1 MSKSF
6 YPLFHFSFVLII
18 YFLLVRCST
27 NESSSSLDEATEE
40 KTIEK
45 KKDDSSSEKDT
56 LIDQKVEVNSTKVQ
70 NEDDVLSFYTNLMKQ
85 MNPDQKYELKKKDAM
100 NFPSSL
106 AEDLEGG
113 AIIPR
118 VIEISNAGGLVGLV
132 MYKEKSPYPLTFTLA
147 LPVNDDGFELPV
159 VHYEIIDIN
168 HKPVLRVIRSISGLL
183 TEGPFQQ
190 AFYNMRGQGK
200 GVVPMHVSN
209 GETMRED
216 DRKAIAERIVQSK
229 FPAGSY
235 NQDCPPG
242 LNEGSAKN
250 VQLDFQ
256 RTGILAKTEYT
267 GFSTDFFYYFT
278 SDSTMI
284 CWPLEKYMISPDDER
299 IEEEVSKNQQN
310 ASWKKIKYPGA
321 SVFKLISSS
330 SMLPSSYFC
339 RIP

>member
-18 YFLLVRCST
+18 YFLLIGCST
-27 NESSSSLDEATEE
+27 NESSSSSEEAVEE
-40 KTIEK
+40 KSIEK

-56 LIDQKVEVNSTKVQ
+56 LKNQKVESDSILVQ

-85 MNPDQKYELKKKDAM
+85 MHSDQKYELKKKGTM

-118 VIEISNAGGLVGLV
+118 VIEISNAAGLVGLV
-132 MYKEKSPYPLTFTLA
+132 MYKEKSPYPLTFALA

-168 HKPVLRVIRSISGLL
+168 HTPVLRVIGSISGLL

-209 GETMRED
+209 GETMTKD

-229 FPAGSY
+229 LPAGSY

-242 LNEGSAKN
+242 LNEGRAKN
-250 VQLDFQ
+250 VQLEFQ

-278 SDSTMI
+278 SDSTMT

-299 IEEEVSKNQQN
+299 IEEEVSKKQQN
-310 ASWKKIKYPGA
+310 VSWKMVKNPDA
-321 SVFKLISSS
+321 SGISLMSSS
-330 SMLPSSYFC
+330 SMLPSSYYC